1 MASRRRSDE
10 GEVSAEVVLAVPT
23 VFLVVLLAI
32 QLAMYVHTANV
43 ASVSA
48 ATGAAA
54 TAATGGGP
62 AAGADAA
69 MRTALD
75 LSGRLVSRPS
85 IEWGDGEV
93 AVTVELSVPKV
104 APFMDLRVART
115 AREPRERFVPEDER

>member
-1 MASRRRSDE
+1 VASRRRSDA

-43 ASVSA
+43 ASVAA

-54 TAATGGGP
+54 TAAVGGGP
-62 AAGADAA
+62 SAGTAAAV
-69 MRTALD
+69 RTVVD
-75 LSGRLVSRPS
+75 LSGRLASPPS
-85 IEWGDGEV
+85 IEWRDGEV

-104 APFMDLRVART
+104 APFMDLRVGRT